1 MYPFDND
8 YIPEDNVKPERAGK
22 LPPQAV
28 EIEIAVLGAILI
40 DRDASLKVMQ
50 SLSEEVFYKE
60 AHRKIFSTMVSLFEK
75 GEPIDI
81 ITLTNELKR
90 RGQLEAAGGA
100 FYLTDL
106 TARVISGAN
115 IEYHSKLL
123 IEKYILRQ
131 IITECSTIIEKSF
144 KEKNDAF
151 QLLDEV
157 ESRIFKLYEKGM
169 NKSYTDIKSAIHQ
182 TIEQLESV
190 HGLAT
195 NITGVPTGFVEMDN
209 LTGGFQKS
217 DLIIVAGRPGQGKTA
232 FALNIVRNA
241 AVDFDIPIAFFSL
254 EMSTTQLVQRLICSE
269 ASVNLQEI
277 RTGRLSDKKW
287 QLLSMRVGKLAAAK
301 MYIDD
306 TPAIT
311 LLELRAKARR
321 LKLEKDVGV
330 IVIDYLQLMRGP
342 KEADS
347 REREISMIS
356 GGLKALAKELDIP
369 IVALSQLNRQVES
382 RSDKRPQLSDLRES
396 GSIEQ
401 DADMVCFVH
410 RPETYNIKEYE
421 DKMSTEN
428 SAEIIIGKARS
439 GPTGEFRLRFVKE
452 HTRFERIVYIPH
464 GELPPQDINIPMGDE
479 NPF

>member
-8 YIPEDNVKPERAGK
+8 YIPDESPMPVKAGK

-28 EIEIAVLGAILI
+28 EIEVAILGAILI

-50 SLSEEVFYKE
+50 SLSEDVFYKE
-60 AHRKIFSTMVSLFEK
+60 SHRKIFSAMVTLFEK
-75 GEPIDI
+75 GEPIDV

-90 RGQLEAAGGA
+90 RGHLDAAGGA
-100 FYLTDL
+100 FYITDL
-106 TARVISGAN
+106 TTKVISGAN
-115 IEYHSKLL
+115 VEYHSRILVD
-123 IEKYILRQ
+123 KYVLRQ
-131 IITECSTIIEKSF
+131 IITECSTIIDKSF
-144 KEKNDAF
+144 AEKNDAF
-151 QLLDEV
+151 QLLDEI
-157 ESRIFKLYEKGM
+157 EQRIFKMLQSKM
-169 NKSYTDIKSAIHQ
+169 QKSYTDIKTAIHQ

-195 NITGVPTGFVEMDN
+195 NITGVPTGFVDMDN

-217 DLIIVAGRPGQGKTA
+217 DLIILAGRPGQGKTA
-232 FALNIVRNA
+232 FALNVVRNA
-241 AVDFDIPIAFFSL
+241 AVDYDIPIAFFSL

-306 TPAIT
+306 TPAIS

-321 LKLEKDVGV
+321 LKLEKQVGL

-369 IVALSQLNRQVES
+369 IIALSQLNRQVES

-410 RPETYNIKEYE
+410 RPESYNIKEYE
-421 DKMSTEN
+421 DRMPTEN
-428 SAEIIIGKARS
+428 TAEIVIGKARS
-439 GPTGEFRLRFVKE
+439 GPVGEFRLRFIKE
-452 HTRFERIVYIPH
+452 HTRFERIVFMSP
-464 GELPPQDINIPMGDE
+464 GELPPPDINVPMGEE

>member
-1 MYPFDND
+1 MYPLDND
-8 YIPEDNVKPERAGK
+8 SIPDEMVIGRSGK
-22 LPPQAV
+22 LPPQALD
-28 EIEIAVLGAILI
+28 IEIAVLGAIMI

-60 AHRKIFSTMVSLFEK
+60 SHRKIFSSMVTLFEK
-75 GEPIDI
+75 GEPIDV

-90 RGQLEAAGGA
+90 KGHLEAAGGA

-115 IEYHSKLL
+115 IEYHSKIL

-144 KEKNDAF
+144 TEKSDAF

-169 NKSYTDIKSAIHQ
+169 QKSYTDIKSAIHQ

-195 NITGVPTGFVEMDN
+195 NITGVPTGFVELDN

-241 AVDFDIPIAFFSL
+241 AVDYDIPIAFFSL

-321 LKLEKDVGV
+321 LKLEKQVGV

-421 DKMSTEN
+421 DKMPTEN
-428 SAEIIIGKARS
+428 TAEIVIGKARS

-464 GELPPQDINIPMGDE
+464 GELPPPDMNVPIGEE

>member
-8 YIPEDNVKPERAGK
+8 YIPDESPMPVKAGK

-28 EIEIAVLGAILI
+28 EIEVAILGAILI

-50 SLSEEVFYKE
+50 SLSEDVFYKE
-60 AHRKIFSTMVSLFEK
+60 SHRKIFSAMVTLFEK
-75 GEPIDI
+75 GEPIDV

-90 RGQLEAAGGA
+90 RGHLDAAGGA
-100 FYLTDL
+100 FYITDL
-106 TARVISGAN
+106 TTKVVSGAN
-115 IEYHSKLL
+115 VEYHSRILVD
-123 IEKYILRQ
+123 KYVLRQ
-131 IITECSTIIEKSF
+131 IITECSTIIDKSF
-144 KEKNDAF
+144 AEKNDAF
-151 QLLDEV
+151 QLLDEI
-157 ESRIFKLYEKGM
+157 EQRIFKMLQSKM
-169 NKSYTDIKSAIHQ
+169 QKSYTDIKTAIHQ

-195 NITGVPTGFVEMDN
+195 NITGVPTGFVDMDN

-217 DLIIVAGRPGQGKTA
+217 DLIILAGRPGQGKTA
-232 FALNIVRNA
+232 FALNVVRNA
-241 AVDFDIPIAFFSL
+241 AVDYDIPIAFFSL

-306 TPAIT
+306 TPAIS

-321 LKLEKDVGV
+321 LKLEKQVGL

-369 IVALSQLNRQVES
+369 IIALSQLNRQVES

-410 RPETYNIKEYE
+410 RPESYNIKEYE
-421 DKMSTEN
+421 DRMPTEN
-428 SAEIIIGKARS
+428 TAEIIIGKARS
-439 GPTGEFRLRFVKE
+439 GPVGEFRLRFIKE
-452 HTRFERIVYIPH
+452 HTRFERIVFMPH
-464 GELPPQDINIPMGDE
+464 GELPPPDINVPMGEE